1 MSAIRRRVFLDVQ
14 DGRDKVVIEST
25 QDYGEILAANKRAM
39 SDEGSGTSSLWK
51 NRQYVRIA
59 TIPNILIE
67 QWMKQGLSFYDPNDW
82 PILKRLINDSEYSDL
97 RTAPGRF

>member
-1 MSAIRRRVFLDVQ
+1 MSAVRRRVFLDTQ

-39 SDEGSGTSSLWK
+39 AAEGSGTSSFWK
-51 NRQYVRIA
+51 GREYVRIA

-67 QWMKQGLSFYDPNDW
+67 QWMKMGLSFYNPDDW
-82 PILKRLINDSEYSDL
+82 KILKRLINDSEYSHL